1 MKRLIITAALMTL
14 ATSAFA
20 LQEFYPT
27 LFTSVTANAS
37 SAGLQTATYTT
48 AQPTIVKFQ
57 PNAAGT
63 YIVGTGTPTPIASA
77 ESVRMVLNGTVTFKL
92 ASSVA
97 NSKVFIQQGSN
108 PVQY

>member
-1 MKRLIITAALMTL
+1 MKRLIITAILMTV

-20 LQEFYPT
+20 LQEFWPT
-27 LFTSVTANAS
+27 LFSSVTATAS
-37 SAGLQTATYTT
+37 SAGYQTATVTT
-48 AQPTIVKFQ
+48 SQPTIVQ
-57 PNAAGT
+57 LRTNAAGT
-63 YIVGTGTPTPIASA
+63 YIIGTGTPTPIASA
-77 ESVRMVLNGTVTFKL
+77 ENVRIVLNGTVTFKL